1 MSSSLQTENLIF
13 GDQLDSL
20 IGFVNTQTIDP
31 LSDLFGTINYFD
43 LTASVILHN
52 DLYMFG
58 LSVKHLNQ
66 PNTSFN
72 KESPNKIPMD
82 ISVLSGYEFELN
94 PFERNFL
101 PLNSYLFAFGILD
114 FKQKYVNIYLSQD
127 VQFGPISFGLN
138 QKLSTRN
145 GFSFNNFGLSTG
157 ISIETFD
164 FGLFYQLP
172 TRNGKINSPSIFEL
186 QVTFNFSKYLRNNR
200 RLFKRLQTVNYF

>member
-1 MSSSLQTENLIF
+1 M
-13 GDQLDSL
+13 
-20 IGFVNTQTIDP
+20 
-31 LSDLFGTINYFD
+31 
-43 LTASVILHN
+43 
-52 DLYMFG
+52 
-58 LSVKHLNQ
+58 
-66 PNTSFN
+66 
-72 KESPNKIPMD
+72 KEI
-82 ISVLSGYEFELN
+82 
-94 PFERNFL
+94 FL

-200 RLFKRLQTVNYF
+200 RLFKRLQTDNYF